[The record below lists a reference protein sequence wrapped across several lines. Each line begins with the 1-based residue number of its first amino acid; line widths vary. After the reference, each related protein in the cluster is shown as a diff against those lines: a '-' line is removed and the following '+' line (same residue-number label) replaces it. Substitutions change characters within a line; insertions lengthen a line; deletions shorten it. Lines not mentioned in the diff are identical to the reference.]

1 MFTFVCTTAPAVA
14 PISLA
19 DAKAQTRVDHNDED
33 VLIQH
38 YIDAATSL
46 LDGPTGILGR
56 CLVTQ
61 IWRMGIDKLTGPI
74 LLPFPDS
81 SIDSAVFSDAVGGDL
96 DYHIALQDQRLLLR
110 PSSGHG
116 RPVAITFTAGYG
128 AAADVPA
135 AIRQAMLL
143 LVGQW
148 YDNREAVTVGA
159 AGSPMPMAVD
169 ALLAPYRRVRL

>member
-1 MFTFVCTTAPAVA
+1 MITLVRTTAPTVA
-14 PISLA
+14 PITLSE
-19 DAKAQTRVDHNDED
+19 AKAQTRVDHNDED

-46 LDGPTGILGR
+46 LDGLTGILGR

-61 IWRMGIDKLTGPI
+61 SWQMEIDAITGPI

-81 SIDSAVFSDAVGGDL
+81 SIDGALFTDAAGGTLAYDL
-96 DYHIALQDQRLLLR
+96 ALQDQRLLLR
-110 PSSGHG
+110 PNSGHG
-116 RPVAITFTAGYG
+116 RPVKITFTAGYG
-128 AAADVPA
+128 AAAAVPA

-143 LVGQW
+143 LIGQW

-159 AGSPMPMAVD
+159 AGSLMPLAVD
-169 ALLAPYRRVRL
+169 ALLAPYRRIRL

>member
-1 MFTFVCTTAPAVA
+1 MFTLVRTTAPAVA

-19 DAKAQTRVDHNDED
+19 EAKAQTRVDHNDED
-33 VLIQH
+33 QLIQH

-46 LDGPTGILGR
+46 LDGPAGLLGR

-61 IWRMGIDKLTGPI
+61 SWQMKIDALTGPV
-74 LLPFPDS
+74 LLPFPDIT
-81 SIDSAVFSDAVGGDL
+81 IDGAVFTDTAGGTLAYDL
-96 DYHIALQDQRLLLR
+96 ALQDQRLLLR

-116 RPVAITFTAGYG
+116 RPVEIAFTAGYG

-143 LVGQW
+143 LIGQW